1 MRKLRT
7 QMNMAMT
14 HNTIEESLSFKERVI
29 KNIKRDKYLLMMVAL
44 PVAYFI
50 IFHYI
55 PMYGIVIAFKNF
67 SPGLGIMRSKWV
79 GLQWFKSFFSSI
91 YAGRLISNVLII
103 NFYRIIV
110 CFPIPII
117 FALFLNEIRWPRFKK
132 AVQTI
137 SYLPHFISAVVVVG
151 MVMTFLSPNDGIV
164 NAILKNLG
172 YNTIN
177 FMSEPKYFVPVYVL
191 MGLWQGVGWSSI
203 IYLAALA
210 GIDVE
215 QYEAAS
221 MDGANRW
228 QQMLHITLPGLA
240 PTIIILLILDI
251 GNMMS
256 VGYEKIILMYN
267 PATYKVADVIST
279 YVYRVGLV
287 GSNYSFGA
295 AIDFFNS
302 VINCTLLIVVNKISK
317 KITDISLW

>member
-1 MRKLRT
+1 MSKSPI
-7 QMNMAMT
+7 Q
-14 HNTIEESLSFKERVI
+14 KEITKTYIPTGKNRNKRDLAI
-29 KNIKRDKYLLMMVAL
+29 KTIKRDKYLLLMVIL
-44 PVAYFI
+44 PIAYYI
-50 IFHYI
+50 IFHYV
-55 PMYGIVIAFKNF
+55 PMYGLVMAFKNY
-67 SPGLGIMRSKWV
+67 SPGLGIAGSKWV
-79 GLQWFKSFFSSI
+79 GLQWFTTFFSSI
-91 YAGRLISNVLII
+91 YAGRVISNVLVL

-110 CFPIPII
+110 SFPIPII
-117 FALFLNEIRWPRFKK
+117 FALLLNEIRWSRFKK
-132 AVQTI
+132 TVQTI

-164 NAILKNLG
+164 NALLKNMG

-177 FMSEPKYFVPVYVL
+177 FMSEPKYFVSIYVL
-191 MGLWQGVGWSSI
+191 MGLWQGIGWSSI
-203 IYLAALA
+203 IYLAALS
-210 GIDVE
+210 GIDVQ
-215 QYEAAS
+215 QYEAAY

-228 QQMLHITLPGLA
+228 QQIIHITLPGLA

-267 PATYKVADVIST
+267 PATYKVADVISS
-279 YVYRVGLV
+279 YVYRVGLL

-302 VINCTLLIVVNKISK
+302 IINCTLLITVNKISK